1 MAGRKPGP
9 DQKKIDLIISAIQL
23 SSKGLW
29 VREIS
34 RVTGLKKSTV
44 SLYLTKHLK
53 DDVEEVH
60 QNLPVKIVKLKKKQ
74 QQDYSPEY
82 VS

>member
-9 DQKKIDLIISAIQL
+9 DDKKIALILNAL
-23 SSKGLW
+23 AAADKGLW

-44 SLYLTKHLK
+44 SLYLKDHLK
-53 DDVEEVH
+53 DDIEEVH
-60 QNLPVKIVKLKKKQ
+60 ANIPVKIVKLKKKHKF
-74 QQDYSPEY
+74 SPDY